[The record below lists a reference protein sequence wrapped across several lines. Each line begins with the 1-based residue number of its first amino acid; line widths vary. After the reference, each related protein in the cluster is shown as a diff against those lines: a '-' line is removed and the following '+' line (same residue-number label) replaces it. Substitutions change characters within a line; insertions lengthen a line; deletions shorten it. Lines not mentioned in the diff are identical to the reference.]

1 MPDRKPIKDLDI
13 LRRRPTCLI
22 GDPSKTSTCFT
33 GHRHAWSE
41 THRRPTCPI
50 LFAYIYWNYV
60 RTLSGRSVS
69 NVSPIRHVCRSLIRH
84 VGLLWVS
91 DESPMGFRSGMP
103 VSDGACQSQ
112 MGHVSLRW
120 VSDEACR
127 GLWWS
132 ISVFDGS
139 PTRHIGFLCI
149 SDNNNFFVNSSWTRC
164 VQDDWSIHIIYR
176 FNPRS
181 GDEDEDA
188 EPENCAAPLTCKEK
202 DLLRYYYYIHN
213 GIATKYVAGNMNFV
227 DTGTK
232 ETPRKHE
239 ILISL
244 LPIYTDLIKTKY
256 RPRFIKFNNQ

>member
-1 MPDRKPIKDLDI
+1 MFDLERVNENI
-13 LRRRPTCLI
+13 NII
-22 GDPSKTSTCFT
+22 GDLNAWSKT
-33 GHRHAWSE
+33 HQ
-41 THRRPTCPI
+41 RPWQ
-50 LFAYIYWNYV
+50 L
-60 RTLSGRSVS
+60 R
-69 NVSPIRHVCRSLIRH
+69 
-84 VGLLWVS
+84 
-91 DESPMGFRSGMP
+91 
-103 VSDGACQSQ
+103 
-112 MGHVSLRW
+112 LRW

-213 GIATKYVAGNMNFV
+213 GIATKYVAGNMNCV

-232 ETPRKHE
+232 ESPRRHE

-244 LPIYTDLIKTKY
+244 LPIYTTLIKTKY
-256 RPRFIKFNNQ
+256 RHRLMKFNKHHIFLFKASFIISKMSFKSPQVVFQASCFLGLPMPPDKRYGPL